1 MPSNAVSPRRLEAA
15 MSAVG
20 RLKEQLA
27 GYEDDVILASIESET
42 NALDLIDRIIEHVV
56 ADEALV
62 ESGKARLKRIEARA
76 DRHREI
82 LKAMMAE
89 IAEKVE
95 RPLAT
100 LSLGTGPRTAVVTD
114 AKLIPEVYWRRAI
127 DKQELLRGL
136 KAGAVE
142 GAELSNGAPVLT
154 LRKV

>member
-1 MPSNAVSPRRLEAA
+1 MPSNAISPYKLERA
-15 MSAVG
+15 MSAVAQ
-20 RLKEQLA
+20 LKAQLA
-27 GYEDDVILASIESET
+27 GYEDDVVLASIESET
-42 NALDLIDRIIEHVV
+42 QALELIDRLVEHVV

-62 ESGKARLKRIEARA
+62 DAGKARLKRIEARA

-100 LSLGTGPRTAVVTD
+100 LSLGTGPRTAIVTD
-114 AKLIPEVYWRRAI
+114 AQAVPDVYWRRVI
-127 DKQELLRGL
+127 DKQELLKAL
-136 KAGAVE
+136 KNGPVE